1 MTVYNNSQISKEIRK
16 IINEYFKQGYEIKL
30 DESKYPHAFSVQ
42 LFKDEETIEII
53 VYYSNTYVENT
64 FMKKISI
71 EERDS
76 QKKYTVLRDF
86 YSLDNVHDWLF
97 YKKEPKKWTNNPEQ
111 AVEAEMIRRKRR
123 IQRIKNEDKKLTKI
137 TKNLLKLIRKHKGF
151 SNVKAE
157 ELNIERKPDY
167 YVITKKNPKR
177 AGQFININLVNKEE
191 KAK

>member
-1 MTVYNNSQISKEIRK
+1 MAIYNNAQISREIRK
-16 IINEYFKQGYEIKL
+16 IINEYFEQGYEIKL

-42 LFKDEETIEII
+42 LFKGEEIIEII
-53 VYYSNTYVENT
+53 VYYSNTYVEKV
-64 FMKKISI
+64 FVKRISV
-71 EERDS
+71 EVKDS
-76 QKKYTVLRDF
+76 RQRYTTLRDF
-86 YSLDNVHDWLF
+86 YSLDNIRGWLLQ
-97 YKKEPKKWTNNPEQ
+97 KKEPEKWTNKPEQ
-111 AVEAEMIRRKRR
+111 AVQAEMIRKKRR

-177 AGQFININLVNKEE
+177 ADQFININLKHRE
-191 KAK
+191 KRA